1 MANSKEML
9 TLDGNSEVAT
19 TLENREIEEWS
30 APPPSTILGAVCKYL
45 QFKDIDVTSHKY
57 A

>member
-1 MANSKEML
+1 MTNFKEML

-19 TLENREIEEWS
+19 TLEKWLREHGDFS
-30 APPPSTILGAVCKYL
+30 VFNP
-45 QFKDIDVTSHKY
+45 VT